1 MKSHLELL
9 GKAKVCTSRDSAIIL
24 LSTDP
29 RDPCAHHTKMS
40 TATLFILV
48 SLLKRMVDPAV
59 LASYDEMPYAEE
71 QQSYMHGQE
80 WPENRI
86 VSDIDT

>member
-1 MKSHLELL
+1 
-9 GKAKVCTSRDSAIIL
+9 
-24 LSTDP
+24 
-29 RDPCAHHTKMS
+29 MS